1 MGNKCYVVY
10 IKIKSNLFEVVS
22 SLLNWLMMS
31 WLQYVVHFTLVM
43 FLETLNTY
51 NCLLMYG
58 VGIFARDKIFN
69 SNGW

>member
-51 NCLLMYG
+51 
-58 VGIFARDKIFN
+58 
-69 SNGW
+69 